1 MNKFLI
7 FLLLIV
13 SSALIGR
20 AQELNCRVVIESRQ
34 IQTTERT
41 IFQEMETSFT
51 QFMNDRQ
58 WTDDE
63 FEREEKIN
71 CNIIITLESQPS
83 IGNYTAT
90 VQVLSARPIFGAS
103 YETVLF
109 NFADRDW
116 AFEYTQSQPLNYNDN
131 TYISN
136 LTSLMAFYAYMI
148 IAYDY
153 DSFESLGGD
162 EYFNKAQQVVNNA
175 QQAGNK
181 GWNQFNSNRNRFWL
195 VENTLNPQMKPFR
208 NAFYEYHRLGLDL
221 FAVDADASRTTIE
234 KAVKD
239 IHAVN
244 RIKPRSIYTI
254 SFLDAK
260 YNEFVNI
267 FTEGNLATRRNVYNL
282 LKDID
287 PSRGSDYEKMI
298 K

>member
-1 MNKFLI
+1 
-7 FLLLIV
+7 
-13 SSALIGR
+13 
-20 AQELNCRVVIESRQ
+20 
-34 IQTTERT
+34 
-41 IFQEMETSFT
+41 METSFT
-51 QFMNDRQ
+51 QFMNDSQ

-63 FEREEKIN
+63 FERDEKIN

-90 VQVLSARPIFGAS
+90 VQVLSARPIYGAS

-153 DSFESLGGD
+153 DSFESMGGD

-181 GWNQFNSNRNRFWL
+181 GWNQFNSNRNRYWL
-195 VENTLNPQMKPFR
+195 VENALNPQMKPFR
-208 NAFYEYHRLGLDL
+208 NAFYEYHRLGLDV

-239 IHAVN
+239 IYAVN
-244 RIKPRSIYTI
+244 KIKPRSIYTI

-260 YNEFVNI
+260 FNEFVNI

-282 LKDID
+282 LKEID
-287 PSRGSDYEKMI
+287 PSRGSDYEKII

>member
-1 MNKFLI
+1 VNKFLI

>member
-1 MNKFLI
+1 M
-7 FLLLIV
+7 LIV
-13 SSALIGR
+13 SSVSIGH

-71 CNIIITLESQPS
+71 CNIIITLVSQPS

-90 VQVLSARPIFGAS
+90 VQVLSARPIYGAS

-181 GWNQFNSNRNRFWL
+181 GWNQFNSNRNRYWL

-208 NAFYEYHRLGLDL
+208 NAFYQYHRLGLDV
-221 FAVDADASRTTIE
+221 FAEDADGSRITIE

-244 RIKPRSIYTI
+244 KIKPRSIYTI

-267 FTEGNLATRRNVYNL
+267 FTEGNLSIRRNVYNL
-282 LKDID
+282 LKEID

>member
-7 FLLLIV
+7 LFLLIL
-13 SSALIGR
+13 SSVFKGHG
-20 AQELNCRVVIESRQ
+20 QELNCRVVIESRQ

-51 QFMNDRQ
+51 QFMNDSQ

-63 FEREEKIN
+63 FERDEKIN

-90 VQVLSARPIFGAS
+90 VQVLSARPIYGAS

-153 DSFESLGGD
+153 DSFESMGGD

-181 GWNQFNSNRNRFWL
+181 GWNQFNSNRNRYWL
-195 VENTLNPQMKPFR
+195 VENALNPQMKPFR
-208 NAFYEYHRLGLDL
+208 NAFYEYHRLGLDV

-239 IHAVN
+239 IYAVN
-244 RIKPRSIYTI
+244 KIKPRSIYTI

-260 YNEFVNI
+260 FNEFVNI

-282 LKDID
+282 LKEID
-287 PSRGSDYEKMI
+287 PSRGSDYEKII

>member
-1 MNKFLI
+1 MYKTLII
-7 FLLLIV
+7 FLNLIV
-13 SSALIGR
+13 LASQSI

-34 IQTTERT
+34 IQSTERG

-58 WTDDE
+58 WTEDE
-63 FEREEKIN
+63 FERDEKIN

-83 IGNYTAT
+83 IGSYTAT
-90 VQVLSARPIFGAS
+90 VQVLSARPIYGAS

-116 AFEYTQSQPLNYNDN
+116 GFEYTQSQPLDYNDN
-131 TYISN
+131 TYITN
-136 LTSLMAFYAYMI
+136 LTSLLAYYAYMI
-148 IAYDY
+148 IGYDY
-153 DSFESLGGD
+153 DSFESMGGD
-162 EYFNKAQQVVNNA
+162 PYFNKAQQVVNNA
-175 QQAGNK
+175 QQVGGK
-181 GWNQFNSNRNRFWL
+181 GWTQFNSIRNRYWL

-208 NAFYEYHRLGLDL
+208 NAQYEYHRLGLDA
-221 FAVDADASRTTIE
+221 FSEDNEASRVTIE

-244 RIKPRSIYTI
+244 KIRPRAIYTI

-260 YNEFVNI
+260 FNELVNV
-267 FTEGNLATRRNVYNL
+267 FSEGNLAVRRNVYNL
-282 LKDID
+282 LKDMD
-287 PSRGSDYEKMI
+287 PSRGGEYEKMI